1 MLPGSDASH
10 FHNKF
15 YKFLPASI
23 GVSHLKK
30 RNRLKKNEDFQK
42 VFKHG
47 VSVANR
53 QFVLYTLDQPENDEL
68 RVGLSVSKKIGNA
81 VMRNRVKR
89 LIRQA
94 FLEEKE
100 RLKEKDYIIIA
111 RKPASQLTFEETKKS
126 LQHLFRKSSLYK
138 KSSSK

>member
-1 MLPGSDASH
+1 M
-10 FHNKF
+10 
-15 YKFLPASI
+15 
-23 GVSHLKK
+23 KK

-42 VFKHG
+42 VFKQG
-47 VSVANR
+47 TSVANR

-81 VMRNRVKR
+81 VMRNRIKR
-89 LIRQA
+89 LIRQT

-111 RKPASQLTFEETKKS
+111 RKPASQLTYEETKKS

>member
-1 MLPGSDASH
+1 M
-10 FHNKF
+10 
-15 YKFLPASI
+15 
-23 GVSHLKK
+23 KK

-42 VFKHG
+42 VFKQG
-47 VSVANR
+47 TSVANR

-81 VMRNRVKR
+81 VMRNRIKR